1 MTELDYQISK
11 SRKVNLG
18 QKDSIRT
25 WDPYVTITLAD
36 KSIYKYRGLVDFADP
51 QVDSKSGTFSVHA
64 DIPNPDRELL
74 PGTTVYLQRKKSQAA
89 RDIRMHVAEDGDSL
103 REISQRYGVRL
114 KSVLKMN
121 GMTENTVLREGDVVK
136 LRRK

>member
-1 MTELDYQISK
+1 
-11 SRKVNLG
+11 
-18 QKDSIRT
+18 
-25 WDPYVTITLAD
+25 
-36 KSIYKYRGLVDFADP
+36 
-51 QVDSKSGTFSVHA
+51 
-64 DIPNPDRELL
+64 
-74 PGTTVYLQRKKSQAA
+74 
-89 RDIRMHVAEDGDSL
+89 MHVAEDGDSL